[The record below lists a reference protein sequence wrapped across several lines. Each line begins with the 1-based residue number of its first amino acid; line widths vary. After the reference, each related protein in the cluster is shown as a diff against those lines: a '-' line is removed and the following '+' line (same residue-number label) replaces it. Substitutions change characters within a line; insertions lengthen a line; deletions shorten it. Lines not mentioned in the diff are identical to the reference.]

1 MCIGCL
7 GCSSGD
13 APGLREGKIAM
24 RERGGAEMSNP
35 EKTEQK
41 PGEQRKEKPKVG
53 KQKKEM
59 KRGRQAA
66 RGPTAF

>member
-1 MCIGCL
+1 M
-7 GCSSGD
+7 
-13 APGLREGKIAM
+13 REGKIAM